1 MLYFKSYTIYSL
13 QESVMIPILISHILR
28 TNLRGLD
35 NLFMDKGKIYTFLN
49 PVSYLMA
56 LDRKDLFGQFD
67 GIFADGSI
75 LVAAIRLL
83 YGITVKRRS
92 FDMTSM
98 APELFRF
105 AENNGKMLYIV
116 ASKQEQV
123 EKAVEIFKERYPKL
137 KFMGCRNG
145 YFVSEQEM
153 DAEAKHITQ
162 VNPDFLIVGMGA
174 LMQERFLL
182 KVRNAGFQGIGFTCG
197 GFIHQTANN
206 EIEYYP
212 LWIDRMNLRFVYR
225 MYKEK
230 HTQEKIAMYNSFL
243 AFLCLCFCTVLKG
256 QALYG
261 TSGLLHMPTA
271 DMQKDKTVML
281 GGNVLD
287 KHPLSTYWNNKNYT
301 YTYNYYINVTIF
313 PWLEV
318 AYTCTLVKG
327 VKGNYW
333 PEQTWGK
340 FRNQDRN
347 FSGRLRLWKEGWWK
361 EWTPQLVLG
370 ANDPGSFDNNGGGNI
385 NFNQEAGTHN
395 YFNRFFLAATK
406 HLYFQNVGEL
416 GLHMAYIY
424 SRATGLNYEGPAL
437 GVNFRCCLPDTSLG
451 NKILNGLNLMA
462 EYDARTINIGFN
474 YAVWK
479 DRFNLIAELN
489 DGKYL
494 SAGLYFKICLK

>member
-1 MLYFKSYTIYSL
+1 
-13 QESVMIPILISHILR
+13 MIPILISHILR

-123 EKAVEIFKERYPKL
+123 EKAVEIFKERY
-137 KFMGCRNG
+137 
-145 YFVSEQEM
+145 
-153 DAEAKHITQ
+153 TQ

-230 HTQEKIAMYNSFL
+230 HTRKRYVQAALLFPARFLWEKLIFSWY
-243 AFLCLCFCTVLKG
+243 
-256 QALYG
+256 
-261 TSGLLHMPTA
+261 
-271 DMQKDKTVML
+271 KDSK
-281 GGNVLD
+281 
-287 KHPLSTYWNNKNYT
+287 PL
-301 YTYNYYINVTIF
+301 
-313 PWLEV
+313 
-318 AYTCTLVKG
+318 
-327 VKGNYW
+327 
-333 PEQTWGK
+333 
-340 FRNQDRN
+340 
-347 FSGRLRLWKEGWWK
+347 
-361 EWTPQLVLG
+361 
-370 ANDPGSFDNNGGGNI
+370 
-385 NFNQEAGTHN
+385 
-395 YFNRFFLAATK
+395 
-406 HLYFQNVGEL
+406 
-416 GLHMAYIY
+416 
-424 SRATGLNYEGPAL
+424 
-437 GVNFRCCLPDTSLG
+437 
-451 NKILNGLNLMA
+451 
-462 EYDARTINIGFN
+462 
-474 YAVWK
+474 
-479 DRFNLIAELN
+479 
-489 DGKYL
+489 
-494 SAGLYFKICLK
+494 

>member
-1 MLYFKSYTIYSL
+1 
-13 QESVMIPILISHILR
+13 MIPILISHILR

-137 KFMGCRNG
+137 KF
-145 YFVSEQEM
+145 
-153 DAEAKHITQ
+153 
-162 VNPDFLIVGMGA
+162 LIVGMGA

-230 HTQEKIAMYNSFL
+230 HTRKRYVQAALLFPARFLWEKLIFSWY
-243 AFLCLCFCTVLKG
+243 
-256 QALYG
+256 
-261 TSGLLHMPTA
+261 
-271 DMQKDKTVML
+271 KDSK
-281 GGNVLD
+281 
-287 KHPLSTYWNNKNYT
+287 PL
-301 YTYNYYINVTIF
+301 
-313 PWLEV
+313 
-318 AYTCTLVKG
+318 
-327 VKGNYW
+327 
-333 PEQTWGK
+333 
-340 FRNQDRN
+340 
-347 FSGRLRLWKEGWWK
+347 
-361 EWTPQLVLG
+361 
-370 ANDPGSFDNNGGGNI
+370 
-385 NFNQEAGTHN
+385 
-395 YFNRFFLAATK
+395 
-406 HLYFQNVGEL
+406 
-416 GLHMAYIY
+416 
-424 SRATGLNYEGPAL
+424 
-437 GVNFRCCLPDTSLG
+437 
-451 NKILNGLNLMA
+451 
-462 EYDARTINIGFN
+462 
-474 YAVWK
+474 
-479 DRFNLIAELN
+479 
-489 DGKYL
+489 
-494 SAGLYFKICLK
+494 

>member
-1 MLYFKSYTIYSL
+1 
-13 QESVMIPILISHILR
+13 MIPILISHILR

-230 HTQEKIAMYNSFL
+230 HTRKRYVQAALLFPARFLWEKLIFSWY
-243 AFLCLCFCTVLKG
+243 
-256 QALYG
+256 
-261 TSGLLHMPTA
+261 
-271 DMQKDKTVML
+271 KDSKPLPV
-281 GGNVLD
+281 GG
-287 KHPLSTYWNNKNYT
+287 
-301 YTYNYYINVTIF
+301 IN
-313 PWLEV
+313 
-318 AYTCTLVKG
+318 LVH
-327 VKGNYW
+327 
-333 PEQTWGK
+333 T
-340 FRNQDRN
+340 
-347 FSGRLRLWKEGWWK
+347 
-361 EWTPQLVLG
+361 
-370 ANDPGSFDNNGGGNI
+370 
-385 NFNQEAGTHN
+385 
-395 YFNRFFLAATK
+395 
-406 HLYFQNVGEL
+406 
-416 GLHMAYIY
+416 
-424 SRATGLNYEGPAL
+424 
-437 GVNFRCCLPDTSLG
+437 
-451 NKILNGLNLMA
+451 
-462 EYDARTINIGFN
+462 
-474 YAVWK
+474 
-479 DRFNLIAELN
+479 
-489 DGKYL
+489 
-494 SAGLYFKICLK
+494 

>member
-1 MLYFKSYTIYSL
+1 VLYFKSYTIYSL

-212 LWIDRMNLRFVYR
+212 LWIDRMNR
-225 MYKEK
+225 K
-230 HTQEKIAMYNSFL
+230 HTIFRHDNFIGCFSADKIKMSTRKYFCFNIPVYKNMAEESSCRRPYHEEYIQTSASGNLEGLYRSTYSFL
-243 AFLCLCFCTVLKG
+243 
-256 QALYG
+256 
-261 TSGLLHMPTA
+261 S
-271 DMQKDKTVML
+271 
-281 GGNVLD
+281 
-287 KHPLSTYWNNKNYT
+287 
-301 YTYNYYINVTIF
+301 
-313 PWLEV
+313 
-318 AYTCTLVKG
+318 
-327 VKGNYW
+327 
-333 PEQTWGK
+333 
-340 FRNQDRN
+340 
-347 FSGRLRLWKEGWWK
+347 
-361 EWTPQLVLG
+361 
-370 ANDPGSFDNNGGGNI
+370 
-385 NFNQEAGTHN
+385 
-395 YFNRFFLAATK
+395 
-406 HLYFQNVGEL
+406 
-416 GLHMAYIY
+416 
-424 SRATGLNYEGPAL
+424 
-437 GVNFRCCLPDTSLG
+437 
-451 NKILNGLNLMA
+451 
-462 EYDARTINIGFN
+462 AR
-474 YAVWK
+474 
-479 DRFNLIAELN
+479 R
-489 DGKYL
+489 
-494 SAGLYFKICLK
+494 

>member
-1 MLYFKSYTIYSL
+1 MCSVLEFSS
-13 QESVMIPILISHILR
+13 ESDKLR
-28 TNLRGLD
+28 TLFSESNHFDSVLFIFDGGRRYKVSSSSLGIHSPQDLLLPLGLD

-230 HTQEKIAMYNSFL
+230 HTRKRYVQAALLFPARFLWEKLIFSWY
-243 AFLCLCFCTVLKG
+243 
-256 QALYG
+256 
-261 TSGLLHMPTA
+261 
-271 DMQKDKTVML
+271 KDSK
-281 GGNVLD
+281 
-287 KHPLSTYWNNKNYT
+287 PL
-301 YTYNYYINVTIF
+301 
-313 PWLEV
+313 
-318 AYTCTLVKG
+318 
-327 VKGNYW
+327 
-333 PEQTWGK
+333 
-340 FRNQDRN
+340 
-347 FSGRLRLWKEGWWK
+347 
-361 EWTPQLVLG
+361 
-370 ANDPGSFDNNGGGNI
+370 
-385 NFNQEAGTHN
+385 
-395 YFNRFFLAATK
+395 
-406 HLYFQNVGEL
+406 
-416 GLHMAYIY
+416 
-424 SRATGLNYEGPAL
+424 
-437 GVNFRCCLPDTSLG
+437 
-451 NKILNGLNLMA
+451 
-462 EYDARTINIGFN
+462 
-474 YAVWK
+474 
-479 DRFNLIAELN
+479 
-489 DGKYL
+489 
-494 SAGLYFKICLK
+494 